1 MSVASLPPPCCT
13 CAFRNFLAGRCMR
26 AHSVSTLSTGAT
38 LSFSL
43 CVCRGAFVSRAVP
56 AADRWPGGYMCHT
69 VPAGSSQDQALLQPA
84 SRQARNQERAVGVYA
99 EFQETTLEPDA

>member
-1 MSVASLPPPCCT
+1 
-13 CAFRNFLAGRCMR
+13 
-26 AHSVSTLSTGAT
+26 
-38 LSFSL
+38 
-43 CVCRGAFVSRAVP
+43 
-56 AADRWPGGYMCHT
+56 MCHT